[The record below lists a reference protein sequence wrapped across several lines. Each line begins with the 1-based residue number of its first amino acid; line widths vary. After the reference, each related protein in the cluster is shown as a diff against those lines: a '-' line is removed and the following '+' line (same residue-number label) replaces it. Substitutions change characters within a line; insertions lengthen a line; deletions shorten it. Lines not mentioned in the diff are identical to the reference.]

1 MAKGKLV
8 QRYSGK
14 IGSLGADDN
23 ISMLNPPT
31 KKDGGKL
38 IKRYKGAIGSLGAED
53 SAGGRFNPPVK
64 R

>member
-8 QRYSGK
+8 QRYTGK

-23 ISMLNPPT
+23 LSTFNPPV

-38 IKRYKGAIGSLGAED
+38 IKRYRGTIGSLGAED